1 MNKYQ
6 PSTKTTF
13 YQQARVFRRSGDDV
27 VSYCLEPFIF
37 FNASKPYTPTT
48 NPRNL
53 TKAQI
58 DRISKLV
65 HFGNGYKN
73 YNTMRWY
80 AVTQLM
86 IWQTADPSGDYYF
99 TDSLNGNRINI
110 YQNEIQELNNLVN
123 SYSIMPSINNKTY
136 TIVEG
141 ESLELID
148 SNNVISKF
156 KTDSKDLTVSG
167 NKIKLENLTS
177 GNHKYTL
184 YKEEI
189 IRNRPVV
196 FYQAEGSQNIVN
208 VGDLGRLNASF
219 NINVINTKIELSK
232 IDKDTQSTTPKGE
245 ASLDGAIYKLY
256 DMNDKEIATLEIK
269 DNQATIDNIPLGKYY
284 LLEDKPGTGYNL
296 DTDKYEIEVT
306 ENTPTIQLVLE
317 NKVIEK
323 KVIITKKYGD
333 NNTYLNE
340 KDISFMVLN
349 SKGELI
355 DTITTD
361 ENGMVEI
368 TLPYGTYKLIQVNS
382 TEGYS
387 KVDPFIVEVRDS
399 EDQLIELKDL
409 RIAVP
414 NTHTTSNNSFLS
426 FIIRLILIL
435 L

>member
-6 PSTKTTF
+6 PSTQTIF

-53 TKAQI
+53 TNAQI
-58 DRISKLV
+58 DRIAKLV

-73 YNTMRWY
+73 HNTMKWY

-110 YQNEIQELNNLVN
+110 YQSEIQELNNLVN
-123 SYSIMPSINNKTY
+123 SYSIIPSMNNKTY

-141 ESLELID
+141 ETLELVD

-156 KTDSKDLTVSG
+156 KTDSKDLTITG
-167 NKIKLENLTS
+167 NKIQLDNLTS

-219 NINVINTKIELSK
+219 NVNVINTKIELSK
-232 IDKDTQSTTPKGE
+232 IDKDTKSTTPKGE

-269 DNQATIDNIPLGKYY
+269 NNQATIDNIPLGKYY
-284 LLEDKPGTGYNL
+284 LLEEKPGTGYNL
-296 DTDKYEIEVT
+296 DTNKYEIEVT

-317 NKVIEK
+317 NKVIQK

-382 TEGYS
+382 TEGYN
-387 KVDPFIVEVRDS
+387 KVDPFIIEVRDS
-399 EDQLIELKDL
+399 EDELIELKDL

-426 FIIRLILIL
+426 LIIRLILIL

>member
-73 YNTMRWY
+73 HNTMRWY

-196 FYQAEGSQNIVN
+196 FYQADGSQNIVN

-219 NINVINTKIELSK
+219 NVNVINTKIELSK

-296 DTDKYEIEVT
+296 DTNKYEIEVT

-349 SKGELI
+349 NKGELI

-382 TEGYS
+382 TEGYN

-426 FIIRLILIL
+426 FIIRLILVL

>member
-1 MNKYQ
+1 MDKYQ

-73 YNTMRWY
+73 HNTMRWY
-80 AVTQLM
+80 AVTQLL

-219 NINVINTKIELSK
+219 NVNVINTKIELSK
-232 IDKDTQSTTPKGE
+232 IDKDTKSTTPKGE
-245 ASLDGAIYKLY
+245 ASLDGTIYKLY

-296 DTDKYEIEVT
+296 DTNKYEIEVT

-382 TEGYS
+382 TEGYN
-387 KVDPFIVEVRDS
+387 KVDPFIVEVKDS

-426 FIIRLILIL
+426 FIIRLLLIL

>member
-73 YNTMRWY
+73 HNTMRWY

-141 ESLELID
+141 ESLELVD

-219 NINVINTKIELSK
+219 NVNVINTKIELSK
-232 IDKDTQSTTPKGE
+232 IDKYTKSITPKGE

-296 DTDKYEIEVT
+296 DTNKYEIEVT

-333 NNTYLNE
+333 NNTNLNE

-382 TEGYS
+382 TEGYN
-387 KVDPFIVEVRDS
+387 KVDPFIVEVKDS

-426 FIIRLILIL
+426 FIIRLLLIL

>member
-1 MNKYQ
+1 
-6 PSTKTTF
+6 
-13 YQQARVFRRSGDDV
+13 
-27 VSYCLEPFIF
+27 
-37 FNASKPYTPTT
+37 
-48 NPRNL
+48 
-53 TKAQI
+53 
-58 DRISKLV
+58 
-65 HFGNGYKN
+65 
-73 YNTMRWY
+73 
-80 AVTQLM
+80 
-86 IWQTADPSGDYYF
+86 
-99 TDSLNGNRINI
+99 
-110 YQNEIQELNNLVN
+110 
-123 SYSIMPSINNKTY
+123 MPSINNKTY

-219 NINVINTKIELSK
+219 NVNVINTKIELSK

-296 DTDKYEIEVT
+296 DTNKYEIEVT

-382 TEGYS
+382 TEGYN

-426 FIIRLILIL
+426 FIIRLILVL